1 MMRSTPDIRNSY
13 IQGVRKKNYTAQ
25 NPCSIQ
31 TTNDRAMSRA
41 CLFTG
46 TSLWWTQ
53 RAHIMSL
60 CMMSSTLAVRSY
72 AVCHSFIIFKKKTFF
87 YHRYVS
93 VVYSEGS
100 YGESGY
106 DEFHSLATTRGICIA
121 LATKLPQIASP
132 GAVGAALKA
141 HAKKRKKAS
150 VCVLF
155 TRMDDT
161 KWVPYNY
168 YNILANASII

>member
-31 TTNDRAMSRA
+31 TTNDRAMSRT

-60 CMMSSTLAVRSY
+60 CMMSSTLAVRNY
-72 AVCHSFIIFKKKTFF
+72 AVCHSFIRFKKKLF
-87 YHRYVS
+87 Y
-93 VVYSEGS
+93 
-100 YGESGY
+100 
-106 DEFHSLATTRGICIA
+106 TTGTCPWCTQRVPMA
-121 LATKLPQIASP
+121 RVAMMSSTPWPQHGASASP
-132 GAVGAALKA
+132 SPQNCPRSPVRGRWGPPS
-141 HAKKRKKAS
+141 KRTPRRGRRR
-150 VCVLF
+150 LF
-155 TRMDDT
+155 VSFLRGWMI
-161 KWVPYNY
+161 PSEF
-168 YNILANASII
+168 LIIIIIY